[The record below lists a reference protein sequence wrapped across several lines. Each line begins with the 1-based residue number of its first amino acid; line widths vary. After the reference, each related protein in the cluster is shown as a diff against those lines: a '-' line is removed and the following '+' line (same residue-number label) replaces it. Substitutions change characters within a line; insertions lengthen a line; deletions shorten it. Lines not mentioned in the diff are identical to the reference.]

1 MIKINARRDGIAA
14 GKAGKVN
21 LTEFTAPPLADQ
33 AYSDADDLRVE
44 HIAAQLEEAEQQRL
58 TDDWIA
64 SAKRRRLGAAA
75 LLLESRRQ
83 AERPEARAAVERS
96 SAERTRPRSECCT
109 ARAAC
114 RTDPIS

>member
-44 HIAAQLEEAEQQRL
+44 RIAAQLEEAGQQRL
-58 TDDWIA
+58 TNYWRAGLGGIVEDDTA
-64 SAKRRRLGAAA
+64 PPLAPDEGDHGGQAPYAPVMRL
-75 LLLESRRQ
+75 RC
-83 AERPEARAAVERS
+83 PE
-96 SAERTRPRSECCT
+96 
-109 ARAAC
+109 
-114 RTDPIS
+114 